1 MSMKIPPSE
10 RIRQLLEAY
19 LQGGYRTSEQP
30 ASEFLKLA
38 AQVVGQEALEQKV
51 TDFLGRERY
60 ERQEEPVGY
69 RNGYKPG
76 RMRSAE
82 GESPL
87 QVPQVRDTEI
97 PYRSRL
103 MEFLRGNT
111 DVLDYLVLQM
121 YTRGLSTRDVEE
133 AFRDPATGEALLS
146 RTAISELTDS
156 LWEDYQ
162 RFCARDLAGF
172 EVEYV
177 FLDAVYESLRRQGHL
192 KEALLCAWAI
202 CRDGS
207 KVLLH
212 MALGNKE
219 SVSAWR
225 EFIRGMVKRCLPVPT
240 LVATDG
246 APALVAAVQEV
257 WPKSLRQR
265 CVMHKTRNI
274 LDKVPQAAQ
283 AEIHQRLQAIWNAP
297 NRATADLLVETF
309 IETYEQDYPSA
320 VACLLDDLEACL
332 AFLRCPPLHH
342 RSIRTTNL
350 IERAFAE
357 QRRRTKTIPRFFD
370 ERSCLK
376 LVFATLWQASERWQK
391 VRMTDLERAMLRR
404 LRRELELEPVASEPV
419 AMSQRKVG

>member
-1 MSMKIPPSE
+1 MSTKIAPSE
-10 RIRQLLEAY
+10 RIRQLLDGY
-19 LQGGYRTSEQP
+19 LQGGYQQSAQP

-38 AQVVGQEALEQKV
+38 AQWVAQEALEHEV
-51 TDFLGRERY
+51 TDFLGRDRY
-60 ERQEEPVGY
+60 ERQDDPVGY

-82 GESPL
+82 GEIAL
-87 QVPQVRDTEI
+87 AVPQVRETEQ
-97 PYRSRL
+97 PYRSKL
-103 MEFLRGNT
+103 MEFFKGNT

-121 YTRGLSTRDVEE
+121 YTRGLSTRDIED
-133 AFRDPATGEALLS
+133 AFRDPTTGELLLG
-146 RTAISELTDS
+146 RTAISEITDS
-156 LWEDYQ
+156 LWEEYQ
-162 RFCARDLAGF
+162 RFCVRDLSGF

-177 FLDAVYESLRRQGHL
+177 FLDAVYESLRRQGNV

-225 EFIRGMVKRCLPVPT
+225 DFIRNMTRRGLATPT

-246 APALVAAVQEV
+246 APALIAAVEEV
-257 WPKSLRQR
+257 WPRSLRQR

-283 AEIHQRLQAIWNAP
+283 GEIKQRLQAIWNAP
-297 NRATADLLVETF
+297 NRPTADILLKDF
-309 IETYEQDYPSA
+309 IDTYERLYPSA
-320 VACLLDDLEACL
+320 VTCLLDDLEACL

-342 RSIRTTNL
+342 RRIRTTNL

-357 QRRRTKTIPRFFD
+357 QRRRTKTIPRFWD

-376 LVFATLWQASERWQK
+376 LVFATLWQASERWQR
-391 VRMTDLERAMLRR
+391 VRMTDLELAMLRR
-404 LRRELELEPVASEPV
+404 LRRELELEPSTPEPTALHKQAV
-419 AMSQRKVG
+419 

>member
-1 MSMKIPPSE
+1 MSTKIPPSE
-10 RIRQLLEAY
+10 RIRQLLEGY
-19 LQGGYRTSEQP
+19 LQGGYQQSEQP

-38 AQVVGQEALEQKV
+38 AQMVAQEALEQEV
-51 TDFLGRERY
+51 TDFLGRDRY
-60 ERQEEPVGY
+60 ERQAEAVGY

-82 GESPL
+82 GEVEL
-87 QVPQVRDTEI
+87 AVPQVRDTEQ

-103 MEFLRGNT
+103 MDFLKGNT

-121 YTRGLSTRDVEE
+121 YTRGLSTRDVED
-133 AFRDPATGEALLS
+133 AFRDPLTGEPLLG
-146 RTAISELTDS
+146 RTAISEITDS

-162 RFCARDLAGF
+162 RFCVRDLSVF

-177 FLDAVYESLRRQGHL
+177 FLDAVYESLRRQGNL

-202 CRDGS
+202 CRDGR

-219 SVSAWR
+219 SLPVWR
-225 EFIRGMVKRCLPVPT
+225 DFIRNMVKRGLPVPT

-246 APALVAAVQEV
+246 APALIAAVEEV
-257 WPKSLRQR
+257 WPRSLRQR

-274 LDKVPQAAQ
+274 LDKVPQSAQ
-283 AEIHQRLQAIWNAP
+283 PEMKQRLQAIWNAP
-297 NRATADLLVETF
+297 NRETANVLLKDF
-309 IETYEQDYPSA
+309 IETYEQRYPSA
-320 VACLLDDLEACL
+320 ITCLLDDLEASL
-332 AFLRCPPLHH
+332 AFLRCPITHH
-342 RSIRTTNL
+342 RRIRTTNL

-357 QRRRTKTIPRFFD
+357 QRRRTKVIPRFFH

-376 LVFATLWQASERWQK
+376 LVFATLWQASERWQR
-391 VRMTDLERAMLRR
+391 VSFTDLDLAMLRH
-404 LRRELELEPVASEPV
+404 LRRELELEPVPTAPATAQSKAV
-419 AMSQRKVG
+419 

>member
-1 MSMKIPPSE
+1 
-10 RIRQLLEAY
+10 LVA
-19 LQGGYRTSEQP
+19 
-30 ASEFLKLA
+30 
-38 AQVVGQEALEQKV
+38 QEALEQEV
-51 TDFLGRERY
+51 TDFLGRDRY
-60 ERQEEPVGY
+60 ERQDDPVGY

-82 GESPL
+82 GEIEL
-87 QVPQVRDTEI
+87 AVPQVRASEQ
-97 PYRSRL
+97 PYRSKL
-103 MEFLRGNT
+103 MDFFKGKT

-121 YTRGLSTRDVEE
+121 YTRGLSTRDIED
-133 AFRDPATGEALLS
+133 AFRDPVTGELLLG
-146 RTAISELTDS
+146 RTAISEITDS
-156 LWEDYQ
+156 LWEEDQ
-162 RFCARDLAGF
+162 RFCVRDLSGF

-177 FLDAVYESLRRQGHL
+177 FLDAVYESLRRQGNV
-192 KEALLCAWAI
+192 KEALLWAWAI

-225 EFIRGMVKRCLPVPT
+225 DFIRNMTRRGLSTPT

-246 APALVAAVQEV
+246 APALIAAVEEV

-283 AEIHQRLQAIWNAP
+283 GEIKQRLQANWNAP
-297 NRATADLLVETF
+297 NRPTADILLTDF
-309 IETYEQDYPSA
+309 IDTYERLYPSA
-320 VACLLDDLEACL
+320 VTCLLDDLEACL

-342 RSIRTTNL
+342 RRIRTTNL

-357 QRRRTKTIPRFFD
+357 QRRRTKTIPRFWD

-376 LVFATLWQASERWQK
+376 LVFATLWQASERWQH
-391 VRMTDLERAMLRR
+391 VRMTDLELAMLRR
-404 LRRELELEPVASEPV
+404 LRRELELEPRTPEPTALQKQAV
-419 AMSQRKVG
+419 

>member
-1 MSMKIPPSE
+1 MSMKIAPSE
-10 RIRQLLEAY
+10 RIRQLLEGY
-19 LQGGYRTSEQP
+19 LHGGYQQSDQP

-38 AQVVGQEALEQKV
+38 AQMVAQEALEQEV

-60 ERQEEPVGY
+60 ERQEERVGY

-82 GESPL
+82 GEIEL
-87 QVPQVRDTEI
+87 AVPQVRDSEQ
-97 PYRSRL
+97 PYRSKL
-103 MEFLRGNT
+103 MAFFKGNT

-133 AFRDPATGEALLS
+133 AFRDPVTGEPLLG
-146 RTAISELTDS
+146 RTAISDITDR

-162 RFCARDLAGF
+162 RFCVRDLSSF

-177 FLDAVYESLRRQGHL
+177 FLDAVYESLRRQGNL

-202 CRDGS
+202 CRDGR

-219 SVSAWR
+219 SVPAWR
-225 EFIRGMVKRCLPVPT
+225 DFIRNMIKRGLPIPT

-246 APALVAAVQEV
+246 APALIAAVEEI

-265 CVMHKTRNI
+265 CVMHKTRNV
-274 LDKVPQAAQ
+274 LDKVPPAAQ
-283 AEIHQRLQAIWNAP
+283 AEIKQRLQAIWNAP
-297 NRATADLLVETF
+297 NRAIADLLLQDF
-309 IETYEQDYPSA
+309 ITTYEPRYPSA

-332 AFLRCPPLHH
+332 VFLRCPALHH
-342 RSIRTTNL
+342 KRIRTTNL

-357 QRRRTKTIPRFFD
+357 QRRRTKTIPRFWD

-376 LVFATLWQASERWQK
+376 LVFATLWQTSERWQR
-391 VRMTDLERAMLRR
+391 VRMTDLELAMLRR
-404 LRRELELEPVASEPV
+404 LRRELELDPGSPEPTSFQKAAV
-419 AMSQRKVG
+419 

>member
-1 MSMKIPPSE
+1 MSAKIPPSE
-10 RIRQLLEAY
+10 RIRQLLEGY
-19 LQGGYRTSEQP
+19 LQGGYQQSEQP

-38 AQVVGQEALEQKV
+38 AQMVAQEALEQEV

-60 ERQEEPVGY
+60 ERQEEAVGY

-82 GESPL
+82 GEIELS
-87 QVPQVRDTEI
+87 VPQVRETEQ

-103 MEFLRGNT
+103 MEFFKGNT

-121 YTRGLSTRDVEE
+121 YTRGLSTRDVEN
-133 AFRDPATGEALLS
+133 AFRDPLTGELLLG
-146 RTAISELTDS
+146 RTAISEITDS

-162 RFCARDLAGF
+162 RFCVRDLSEY

-177 FLDAVYESLRRQGHL
+177 FLDAVYESLRRQGRL

-219 SVSAWR
+219 SLPVWR
-225 EFIRGMVKRCLPVPT
+225 DFIRNMVKRGLPVPT
-240 LVATDG
+240 LAATDG
-246 APALVAAVQEV
+246 SPAIIAAVEEI
-257 WPKSLRQR
+257 WPQSLRQR

-274 LDKVPQAAQ
+274 LDKVPRSAQ
-283 AEIHQRLQAIWNAP
+283 PEMKQRLQAIWNAP
-297 NRATADLLVETF
+297 NRATANVLLEDF
-309 IETYEQDYPSA
+309 MDTYEQRYPSA
-320 VACLLDDLEACL
+320 IACLLDDLEASL
-332 AFLRCPPLHH
+332 AFLRCPITHH
-342 RSIRTTNL
+342 RRIRTTNL

-357 QRRRTKTIPRFFD
+357 QRRRTKVIPRFFE

-376 LVFATLWQASERWQK
+376 LVFATLWQASERWQR
-391 VRMTDLERAMLRR
+391 VSFTDLDLAMLRH
-404 LRRELELEPVASEPV
+404 LRRELELDPSAPEASPANKKAV
-419 AMSQRKVG
+419 

>member
-1 MSMKIPPSE
+1 MNAKIPPSE
-10 RIRQLLEAY
+10 RIRQLLEGY
-19 LQGGYRTSEQP
+19 LQGGYQHSEQP

-38 AQVVGQEALEQKV
+38 AQMVAQEALEQEV
-51 TDFLGRERY
+51 TDFLGRDRY
-60 ERQEEPVGY
+60 ERQEEAAGY

-82 GESPL
+82 GEIEL
-87 QVPQVRDTEI
+87 AVPQVRDSEH

-103 MEFLRGNT
+103 MDFLKGNT

-121 YTRGLSTRDVEE
+121 YTRGLSTRDVED
-133 AFRDPATGEALLS
+133 AFRDPVTGELLLG
-146 RTAISELTDS
+146 RTAISEITDS

-162 RFCARDLAGF
+162 RFCVRDLAGF

-177 FLDAVYESLRRQGHL
+177 FLDAVYESLRRQGNL

-202 CRDGS
+202 CRDGR

-219 SVSAWR
+219 SLPAWR
-225 EFIRGMVKRCLPVPT
+225 DFIRNMTQRGLPTPT
-240 LVATDG
+240 LVTTDG
-246 APALVAAVQEV
+246 APALIAAVEEI

-274 LDKVPQAAQ
+274 LDKVPQSAQ
-283 AEIHQRLQAIWNAP
+283 PEIKQRLQSIWNAP
-297 NRATADLLVETF
+297 NRATADILLGDF
-309 IETYEQDYPSA
+309 ITTYEPVYPSA
-320 VACLLDDLEACL
+320 VACLLDDLEASL
-332 AFLRCPPLHH
+332 AFLRCPALHH
-342 RSIRTTNL
+342 KRIRTTNL

-357 QRRRTKTIPRFFD
+357 QRRRTKTIPRFWN

-376 LVFATLWQASERWQK
+376 LVFATLWQASERWQR
-391 VRMTDLERAMLRR
+391 VRMTDLELAMLRR
-404 LRRELELEPVASEPV
+404 LRHELDMELMTTAS
-419 AMSQRKVG
+419 AAAQSQAV

>member
-1 MSMKIPPSE
+1 
-10 RIRQLLEAY
+10 LVA
-19 LQGGYRTSEQP
+19 
-30 ASEFLKLA
+30 
-38 AQVVGQEALEQKV
+38 QEALEQEV
-51 TDFLGRERY
+51 TDFLGRDRY
-60 ERQEEPVGY
+60 ERQDDPVGY

-82 GESPL
+82 GEIEL
-87 QVPQVRDTEI
+87 AVPQVRASEQ
-97 PYRSRL
+97 PYRSKL
-103 MEFLRGNT
+103 MDFFKGKT

-121 YTRGLSTRDVEE
+121 YTRGLSTRDIED
-133 AFRDPATGEALLS
+133 AFRDPVTGELLLG
-146 RTAISELTDS
+146 RTAISEITDS
-156 LWEDYQ
+156 LWEEDQ
-162 RFCARDLAGF
+162 RFCVRDLSGF

-177 FLDAVYESLRRQGHL
+177 FLDAVYESLRRQGNV
-192 KEALLCAWAI
+192 KEALLWAWAI

-225 EFIRGMVKRCLPVPT
+225 DFIRNMTRRGLSTPT

-246 APALVAAVQEV
+246 APALIAAVEEV

-283 AEIHQRLQAIWNAP
+283 GEIKQRLQAIWNAP
-297 NRATADLLVETF
+297 NRPTADILLTDF
-309 IETYEQDYPSA
+309 IDTYERLYPSA
-320 VACLLDDLEACL
+320 VTCLLDDLEACL

-342 RSIRTTNL
+342 RRIRTTNL

-357 QRRRTKTIPRFFD
+357 QRRRTKTIPRFWD

-376 LVFATLWQASERWQK
+376 LVFATLWQASERWQH
-391 VRMTDLERAMLRR
+391 VRMTDLELAMLRR
-404 LRRELELEPVASEPV
+404 LRRELELEPRTPEPTALQKQAV
-419 AMSQRKVG
+419 

>member
-1 MSMKIPPSE
+1 MSAKIPPSE
-10 RIRQLLEAY
+10 RIRQLLEGY
-19 LQGGYRTSEQP
+19 LQGGYQHSEQP

-38 AQVVGQEALEQKV
+38 AQMVAQEALEQEV

-60 ERQEEPVGY
+60 ERQEETVGY

-82 GESPL
+82 GEIEL
-87 QVPQVRDTEI
+87 AVPQVRETEQ

-103 MEFLRGNT
+103 MEFFKGNT

-121 YTRGLSTRDVEE
+121 YTRGLSTRDVED
-133 AFRDPATGEALLS
+133 AFRDPLTGEPLLG
-146 RTAISELTDS
+146 RTAISEITDR

-162 RFCARDLAGF
+162 LFCVRDLSEF

-177 FLDAVYESLRRQGHL
+177 FLDAVYESLRRQGRL

-219 SVSAWR
+219 SLPVWR
-225 EFIRGMVKRCLPVPT
+225 DFIRTMVKRGLPVPT

-246 APALVAAVQEV
+246 GPALIAAVEEI
-257 WPKSLRQR
+257 WPRSLRQR

-274 LDKVPQAAQ
+274 LDKVPRSAQ
-283 AEIHQRLQAIWNAP
+283 PEMKQRLQAIWNAP
-297 NRATADLLVETF
+297 NRATANVLLEDF
-309 IETYEQDYPSA
+309 IDTYEQRYPSA
-320 VACLLDDLEACL
+320 ITCLLDDLEACL
-332 AFLRCPPLHH
+332 AFLRCPIIHH
-342 RSIRTTNL
+342 RRIRTTNL

-357 QRRRTKTIPRFFD
+357 QRRRTKVIPRFFD

-376 LVFATLWQASERWQK
+376 LVFASLWQASERWQR
-391 VRMTDLERAMLRR
+391 VSFSDFELAMLRH
-404 LRRELELEPVASEPV
+404 LRRELELEPAPEPASLHKKAV
-419 AMSQRKVG
+419 

>member
-1 MSMKIPPSE
+1 MSTKIPPSE
-10 RIRQLLEAY
+10 RIRQLLEGY
-19 LQGGYRTSEQP
+19 LQGGYQQSEQP

-38 AQVVGQEALEQKV
+38 AQLVAQEALEQEV

-60 ERQEEPVGY
+60 ERQDEPVGY

-82 GESPL
+82 GEIEL
-87 QVPQVRDTEI
+87 AVPQVRDAEQ

-103 MEFLRGNT
+103 IEFFKGNT

-133 AFRDPATGEALLS
+133 AFRDPVTGERLLG
-146 RTAISELTDS
+146 RTAISEITDS

-162 RFCARDLAGF
+162 RFCVRDLSDF

-177 FLDAVYESLRRQGHL
+177 FLDAVYESLRRQGNL

-202 CRDGS
+202 CRDGR

-219 SVSAWR
+219 SIPAWR
-225 EFIRGMVKRCLPVPT
+225 SFLRNLTQRGLPTPT
-240 LVATDG
+240 LAVTDG
-246 APALVAAVQEV
+246 APALIAAVEEI

-274 LDKVPQAAQ
+274 LDKVPLSVQP
-283 AEIHQRLQAIWNAP
+283 EMKQRLRAIWNAP
-297 NRATADLLVETF
+297 NRAIADILLQDF
-309 IETYEQDYPSA
+309 IATYEQPYPSA
-320 VACLLDDLEACL
+320 VTCLLDDLEACL
-332 AFLRCPPLHH
+332 AFLRCPALHH
-342 RSIRTTNL
+342 RRIRTTNL

-357 QRRRTKTIPRFFD
+357 QRRRTKTIPRFWD
-370 ERSCLK
+370 EHSCLK
-376 LVFATLWQASERWQK
+376 LVFATLWQASERWQR
-391 VRMTDLERAMLRR
+391 VRMTDLELAMLRR
-404 LRRELELEPVASEPV
+404 LRRELELDSGTPASTPFQQKAV
-419 AMSQRKVG
+419 